1 MEIIE
6 IVKERIE
13 SNKKMFSKEEI
24 GLICDNIEIFSK
36 VYIVATLDRKCSYE
50 NSKKT
55 KSVSNGVSNIND
67 IQTHNYIHSNYKNLQ
82 WKTENPCVTGSIP
95 VRGTNSHSSKVC
107 QLYYCFLLTYTLN

>member
-6 IVKERIE
+6 IVKKRIE
-13 SNKKMFSKEEI
+13 SNQKMFSKEEI

-55 KSVSNGVSNIND
+55 KSVSNDVSNIND
-67 IQTHNYIHSNYKNLQ
+67 I
-82 WKTENPCVTGSIP
+82 
-95 VRGTNSHSSKVC
+95 
-107 QLYYCFLLTYTLN
+107 

>member
-82 WKTENPCVTGSIP
+82 
-95 VRGTNSHSSKVC
+95 
-107 QLYYCFLLTYTLN
+107 

>member
-6 IVKERIE
+6 IVKDRVKFNE
-13 SNKKMFSKEEI
+13 KLFSEKETE
-24 GLICDNIEIFSK
+24 LILDNIEVFSR

-67 IQTHNYIHSNYKNLQ
+67 I
-82 WKTENPCVTGSIP
+82 
-95 VRGTNSHSSKVC
+95 
-107 QLYYCFLLTYTLN
+107 